1 MFIKLEVR
9 VIIYRGEICRSVR
22 SPQFRNKHWY
32 TTRKLLYIIQTYLHS
47 AAALVSKE
55 TLCGG
60 RRVLHNDGL
69 VGSGRRRD
77 LLQLY
82 RHDVSWH
89 QLHKLYWLLHGH

>member
-1 MFIKLEVR
+1 MIEEK
-9 VIIYRGEICRSVR
+9 SVGR
-22 SPQFRNKHWY
+22 FAHPNFGISLGN
-32 TTRKLLYIIQTYLHS
+32 TTRQLLYIIQTYLHS
-47 AAALVSKE
+47 AATLVSKE